1 MESTKTAIT
10 NSGFKALKIF
20 TGGGIISHSIRNE
33 SLIEIFIITLLIL
46 IIKSFIVMICYNS
59 VIPRLI
65 SSYKKN
71 YDPNDFYRINIWESI
86 LLVLLFSNLFG
97 RY

>member
-1 MESTKTAIT
+1 MENAKTIVT
-10 NSGFKALKIF
+10 NSGYKAIKILS
-20 TGGGIISHSIRNE
+20 GGGIISHSIRNE
-33 SLIEIFIITLLIL
+33 NLIEIFIITIL
-46 IIKSFIVMICYNS
+46 IIIIKALIVMICYNT
-59 VIPRLI
+59 VMPKLI

-71 YDPNDFYRINIWESI
+71 YDPNDFYKINIWESI

>member
-1 MESTKTAIT
+1 MESTKTVIT
-10 NSGFKALKIF
+10 KSGFKALKIF
-20 TGGGIISHSIRNE
+20 TGGGIISHSVKNE
-33 SLIEIFIITLLIL
+33 NLMEIFLITFLII

-59 VIPRLI
+59 VIPKLI

-71 YDPNDFYRINIWESI
+71 YDPNDFYKINIWESI